1 MAKEDIVEYQFTSD
15 QSRTKA
21 AQNGAK
27 GGKASGEAKRR
38 KRSLREAMQTMLAL
52 ELSEKEISDLAKKK
66 PNQISGGQQQRVAIA
81 RAMVSKADIILADEP
96 TGALDQKTGQELLEL
111 MKEIN
116 AEGKTIIL
124 VTHDINVANVATK
137 HMVIE
142 DGICYQGYYVLE
154 KITSKFFLKKYR
166 HSPSYTL

>member
-1 MAKEDIVEYQFTSD
+1 MKGETPMANEQNLTGHGFDE
-15 QSRTKA
+15 RTA
-21 AQNGAK
+21 EEQREIASK
-27 GGKASGEAKRR
+27 GGKASGEARRR

-142 DGICYQGYYVLE
+142 DGICYQG
-154 KITSKFFLKKYR
+154 
-166 HSPSYTL
+166 

>member
-52 ELSEKEISDLAKKK
+52 ELSEKEISDLAKKGYDAET
-66 PNQISGGQQQRVAIA
+66 QL
-81 RAMVSKADIILADEP
+81 D
-96 TGALDQKTGQELLEL
+96 ALTAAAL
-111 MKEIN
+111 MSAKRGN
-116 AEGKTIIL
+116 SQAF
-124 VTHDINVANVATK
+124 ANVMRLLGEETLSIEIQDDSTK
-137 HMVIE
+137 AMSE
-142 DGICYQGYYVLE
+142 WLE
-154 KITSKFFLKKYR
+154 NERETFTTDSE
-166 HSPSYTL
+166 

>member
-52 ELSEKEISDLAKKK
+52 ELSEKEISDLAKKGYDAET
-66 PNQISGGQQQRVAIA
+66 QL
-81 RAMVSKADIILADEP
+81 D
-96 TGALDQKTGQELLEL
+96 ALTAAAL
-111 MKEIN
+111 MSAKRGN
-116 AEGKTIIL
+116 SQAF
-124 VTHDINVANVATK
+124 ANVMRLLGEETLNIEIQDDSTK
-137 HMVIE
+137 NMDNWLNDE
-142 DGICYQGYYVLE
+142 RNAFKSD
-154 KITSKFFLKKYR
+154 K
-166 HSPSYTL
+166 